1 MSSTAMRTERR
12 KSHRRAIS
20 LPARIE
26 ITVGSPP
33 RDCLIT
39 DLSDGGVRLYIEP
52 AELPDRFV
60 LWFSADGRSARPR
73 DCSVV
78 WRLGHEIGA
87 RFIDARGRKASSTA
101 KVDEPAAV

>member
-1 MSSTAMRTERR
+1 MRTDRR

-26 ITVGSPP
+26 ITIGAPAL
-33 RDCLIT
+33 DCLIT
-39 DLSDGGVRLYIEP
+39 DISEGGVRLYIET
-52 AELPDRFV
+52 ADIPDRFV
-60 LWFSADGRSARPR
+60 LWFSEDGRSARPR

-78 WRLGHEIGA
+78 WRLGHELGA
-87 RFIDARGRKASSTA
+87 KFTDGRHRTRKGPSTT

>member
-1 MSSTAMRTERR
+1 MKTDRR
-12 KSHRRAIS
+12 KSSRRAVS

-26 ITVGSPP
+26 ITIGSPP

-39 DLSDGGVRLYIEP
+39 DISDGGVRLYIETV
-52 AELPDRFV
+52 EIPDRFV
-60 LWFSADGRSARPR
+60 LWFSADGRNARPR

-87 RFIDARGRKASSTA
+87 RFTDARGRGHKAPSTA

>member
-1 MSSTAMRTERR
+1 MKTDRR
-12 KSHRRAIS
+12 KSGRRAVS

-26 ITVGSPP
+26 ITIGSPP

-39 DLSDGGVRLYIEP
+39 DISDGGVRLYIETV
-52 AELPDRFV
+52 EIPDRFV
-60 LWFSADGRSARPR
+60 LWFSADGRNARPR

-87 RFIDARGRKASSTA
+87 RFTDERGRGHKAPSTA

>member
-1 MSSTAMRTERR
+1 MRMERR

-26 ITVGSPP
+26 ITIGSPP

-39 DLSDGGVRLYIEP
+39 DISEGGVRLYTEV
-52 AELPDRFV
+52 AEIPDRFV
-60 LWFSADGRSARPR
+60 LWFSENGRSARPR

-78 WRLGHEIGA
+78 WRLGHELGA
-87 RFIDARGRKASSTA
+87 KFTDARGRARKARSTA
-101 KVDEPAAV
+101 GVDEPLAV